1 MAKPFTLAGG
11 MKMQAIDKEVERAFT
26 VIYGVC
32 GFTIIVAIVMAV
44 LGSAL

>member
-1 MAKPFTLAGG
+1 MALRFIPAGA
-11 MKMQAIDKEVERAFT
+11 MKMKAIDDEVERAFT